1 MKNASIKSKI
11 IFGLYFLAGV
21 ILLIMSGMFFTVLLI
36 MPNSQVL
43 FVALVIGMIIL
54 GMFSFVLAFR
64 FLVRNK

>member
-1 MKNASIKSKI
+1 MAKI